1 MKNKFEKLKIENN
14 DQKINTQKTLDTFD
28 NISAESKRVSKI
40 ALNANIIISDLD
52 RQFETATRLKKI
64 DMSFLFLAVGLHIV
78 RQHLQNNYFTDESR
92 KTDKEAAGES
102 NYNRELRGKKL
113 YYTTKEEILSN
124 PVPFDTQ
131 NGAPFKGVDLGGGK
145 GHRIATA
152 GHDPMIGWVVGTANI
167 ATRTMTLLK
176 PFPESYHVKYGNY
189 FTKFGD
195 PSVNRNDYLYQK
207 ASFSKIIDYG
217 IVKNTSSIDGISLL
231 AIALMKEAIH
241 LKSDVLSK
249 ESLPLPFTSI
259 NPNLARK
266 LGEYNIDMAS
276 VLTIGKQASYAV
288 AINTVIYLLHQL
300 LITQI
305 EDQNPQFVQLRSRKI
320 LSYSNTI
327 ATTSNI
333 VESAIT
339 QNVNHLDIGGFL
351 VTLYRLTSDIKFQN
365 KIKEEFLEKEFY
377 KLIMNN

>member
-14 DQKINTQKTLDTFD
+14 DQKINTKKTLDTFD
-28 NISAESKRVSKI
+28 NISAESNRVAKI

-64 DMSFLFLAVGLHIV
+64 DMPFLFLATGMHIV
-78 RQHLQNNYFTDESR
+78 RQHLQNNYFTDGSR

-152 GHDPMIGWVVGTANI
+152 GHDPLIGWIVGTANI

-195 PSVNRNDYLYQK
+195 TSVNRNDYLYQK

-305 EDQNPQFVQLRSRKI
+305 EDENPQFVQLRSRKI

-377 KLIMNN
+377 KLVMNN